1 MAVPATVKSVRSGR
15 ATSACVLTAAVM
27 KRGVRVGQKRL
38 SVHRNKPP
46 SKLCERLEVTS
57 GTTRIAI
64 AVLSCRVRVSSGMPT
79 TGKPSPTR
87 PLTAPPANSERKH
100 ARMMPAE
107 ATIHSS
113 LRPVPLKPKGRAA
126 DGLGTQAT

>member
-79 TGKPSPTR
+79 TGRPKPDETFDGAAGKQGKKASKDD
-87 PLTAPPANSERKH
+87 A
-100 ARMMPAE
+100 
-107 ATIHSS
+107 
-113 LRPVPLKPKGRAA
+113 GRVHNPI
-126 DGLGTQAT
+126 